1 MANIPNE
8 NEIINNNYLEEE
20 DLDNYISSPNI
31 NKEIFQNNEMNINNL
46 EFAYNE
52 NNINN
57 NIGID
62 STQEA
67 FIQTLNLQIKQLQE
81 LLQSKNKE
89 FDILNAENNKLKLVL
104 IQEQKKIIDKENNL
118 HSINIQKNH
127 LEEQLNKYKIE
138 SESMQS
144 KIKELNYK
152 LIELNQN
159 IISKE
164 NLSKFNNKIKD
175 AINNDNSNEVNE
187 NKSNIINEKYEIE
200 LKRLNNL
207 VDELEIKN
215 NKLIFDNKAM
225 NTKLANI
232 ISDKNS
238 QMSIYKSMCIN
249 QINNLNKIINNLNNR
264 LIKSFSE
271 KIPQNFLGVN
281 NFLKKEILEKF
292 NELENKLNTYDKE
305 NCDLRKE
312 NQKIKSELEEL
323 KLVGDSKEKIIQKLQ
338 TDFEKM
344 ESEYN
349 NTLFTTQKIDDN
361 LKKND
366 LNKSQYINELIIKQN
381 ILSKENKDLKYGLRQ
396 MTKNIDEA
404 NKLYFKKKAELDKTL
419 ELRDNKLKEYRA
431 KIALLK
437 TKINELHKEI
447 NILKEYKGDFLNSNN
462 NQYSFFTQNNND
474 LNNNMT
480 SQLKKEQRKM
490 RCYTP
495 KVRGNRFNNCPFEI
509 NLENKIS
516 NNNDNNNIFG
526 DIKIS
531 EIPKEKIS
539 SIRPLNLKGNDNS
552 FNYDIISNRN
562 KDIEIDNLDRNGK
575 EQRYLQEYKDTLK
588 KIDEQLKQFKS

>member
-20 DLDNYISSPNI
+20 NLDNYIPSPNI

-175 AINNDNSNEVNE
+175 VIKNDNSNEVNE

-215 NKLIFDNKAM
+215 NKLNFDNNAM

-232 ISDKNS
+232 INDKNS
-238 QMSIYKSMCIN
+238 QMSIYKSICIN
-249 QINNLNKIINNLNNR
+249 QINNLNKIINNVNNR

-271 KIPQNFLGVN
+271 KIPQKFLGIN

-292 NELENKLNTYDKE
+292 NELENKLNSYDKE

-323 KLVGDSKEKIIQKLQ
+323 KLIGDSKEKIIQKLQ

-344 ESEYN
+344 ENEYN

-361 LKKND
+361 LKKM
-366 LNKSQYINELIIKQN
+366 I
-381 ILSKENKDLKYGLRQ
+381 
-396 MTKNIDEA
+396 
-404 NKLYFKKKAELDKTL
+404 
-419 ELRDNKLKEYRA
+419 
-431 KIALLK
+431 
-437 TKINELHKEI
+437 
-447 NILKEYKGDFLNSNN
+447 
-462 NQYSFFTQNNND
+462 
-474 LNNNMT
+474 
-480 SQLKKEQRKM
+480 
-490 RCYTP
+490 
-495 KVRGNRFNNCPFEI
+495 
-509 NLENKIS
+509 
-516 NNNDNNNIFG
+516 
-526 DIKIS
+526 
-531 EIPKEKIS
+531 
-539 SIRPLNLKGNDNS
+539 
-552 FNYDIISNRN
+552 
-562 KDIEIDNLDRNGK
+562 
-575 EQRYLQEYKDTLK
+575 
-588 KIDEQLKQFKS
+588 